1 MNINANNSNFYFEL
15 PKGFLYPEVDDMF
28 KDSVK
33 KLTSTT
39 MLKYDTSLKYLNS
52 TISGITIPGINTESV
67 SQIIKKEPV
76 QWKGGGFLHRGIDK
90 EFDVTF
96 SLTDGFINWM
106 MLLVNMEYYLRSD
119 KEFFPDF
126 YINILNSENYN
137 IFTIRY
143 SQVQMTDIPSQDLS
157 WTNNTFDNKS
167 FNLKFKFNQ
176 MELKF
181 NID

>member
-15 PKGFLYPEVDDMF
+15 PKGFLDSKVDDMF
-28 KDSVK
+28 NSSVK
-33 KLTSTT
+33 KLSSVS
-39 MLKYDTSLKYLNS
+39 MMKYDTTLKYLNS
-52 TISGITIPGINTESV
+52 TISGISIPGISVESV
-67 SQIIKKEPV
+67 SQMIKKEPV
-76 QWKGGGFLHRGIDK
+76 QWKGGGFLHRGIEK

-96 SLTDGFINWM
+96 SLADGFINWM
-106 MLLVNMEYYLRSD
+106 ILLVNMEHYLMSN

-126 YINILNSENYN
+126 FINIQNSEQYN

-157 WTNNTFDNKS
+157 WTSNTFDNKS

-181 NID
+181 NTD